1 MDTHINTYFSNVLMH
16 PVISQPHQRINS
28 SSMAFVKCLMFVTA
42 NLILLL
48 LIDTHQSPVAGQ

>member
-1 MDTHINTYFSNVLMH
+1 MH

-48 LIDTHQSPVAGQ
+48 LIDTHQSPVAGQWGGYPEHAAHAV